1 MSPMVKV
8 LVLMCVFVG
17 GRDTSAFLHNALA
30 ARSARDVT
38 EFCSREG
45 AAVRQSGTSQS
56 SAKEGQLCMKGGG
69 GGRKSKG
76 NKKGRGKVNPA
87 LQAALEKWEPVI
99 GIEIHAQISSS
110 TKAYCSCSTLYSPD
124 SPNTNVCP
132 VCLGEPGSLPVPN
145 ARVVELSAKA
155 GMALGCTIAAET
167 KWDRKNYFYPDTPK
181 NYQITQYDRPIAE
194 HGEIVLPSGK
204 KVGVTRLH
212 MEEDSAKMN
221 HQGAESLA
229 GSTHSLVDFNRAGT
243 PLAEIVSEP
252 DMRSGIEAAE
262 YGREL
267 QRVLRYLGVSD
278 GNMAEGSMRLDVNVS
293 LRPKGEK
300 CLNTKVELKNLNSFR
315 AVQESVDFEIV
326 RQSRC
331 YETDEVIRQETRL
344 WDEKKKATQIMRVKE
359 GEADYRYFP
368 EPDIPPLALPAELL
382 QRWRSELCELPAGKR
397 ERYQSELGLSEE
409 DASALSDDQSVALYF
424 EEAVGAGSDPGEAC
438 KWLIGDI
445 AGYLNSKKKGIREI
459 GLTPSGLAELVGLI
473 RERKISGRIAKELL
487 PELLGGEWEGGVE
500 ELVEER
506 GMQAINDPAEIEGFV
521 RDVMK
526 ANADKVEQFRSGKT
540 KLQGFFVGQAVALS
554 GGKADPEL
562 TGEVARRLLE
572 DVGVE
577 AGAS

>member
-1 MSPMVKV
+1 MTRPSV
-8 LVLMCVFVG
+8 LLGCALLG
-17 GRDTSAFLHNALA
+17 GATSSAFMQSTLLA
-30 ARSARDVT
+30 SSRDGTEVCPRAGDARHSSRSNSSSRVRARA
-38 EFCSREG
+38 REG
-45 AAVRQSGTSQS
+45 C
-56 SAKEGQLCMKGGG
+56 LCMKGGDG
-69 GGRKSKG
+69 GIKSKR
-76 NKKGRGKVNPA
+76 NKKGRGKANPELEAA
-87 LQAALEKWEPVI
+87 LQKWEPVI
-99 GIEIHAQISSS
+99 GIEIHAQLSSS
-110 TKAYCSCSTLYSPD
+110 TKAYCSCSTVYSPD

-145 ARVVELSAKA
+145 AKVVELAAKA
-155 GMALGCTIAAET
+155 GMALGCNIAAET

-221 HQGAESLA
+221 HQGAESLS
-229 GSTHSLVDFNRAGT
+229 GSTHSLIDFNRAGT

-252 DMRSGIEAAE
+252 DMRAGIEAAE

-293 LRPKGEK
+293 LRPKGETG
-300 CLNTKVELKNLNSFR
+300 LNTKVELKNLNSFR

-326 RQSRC
+326 RQAKC
-331 YETDEVIRQETRL
+331 HEADEVIRQETRL

-368 EPDIPPLALPAELL
+368 EPDIPALELPAELL
-382 QRWRSELCELPAGKR
+382 QKWRSELCELPSSKR
-397 ERYQSELGLSEE
+397 ERYQSELGLSEG
-409 DASALSDDQSVALYF
+409 DASALADDQSVALYF
-424 EEAVGAGSDPGEAC
+424 EEAVAAGADAGEAC
-438 KWLIGDI
+438 KWIIGDI
-445 AGYLNSKKKGIREI
+445 AGYLNSKKQGIRKI
-459 GLTPSGLAELVGLI
+459 GLKPAGLGELVSLI
-473 RERKISGRIAKELL
+473 KERKISGRIAKELL
-487 PELLGGEWEGGVE
+487 PELLGGGWERGVW

-506 GMQAINDPAEIEGFV
+506 GMQAINDPAEIEVFV
-521 RDVMK
+521 REVME

-562 TGEVARRLLE
+562 TGEVTRRLLE
-572 DVGVE
+572 NVE
-577 AGAS
+577 HRLT